1 MVRFSSFEN
10 PSGKISQNYAWPPPL
25 QYGGAGVGATAG
37 VMGGRRPAMDS
48 FGIGHFLRFFR
59 PARFASRPQTHGFT
73 THIVLLIWNSLHRS
87 HFGSRYKLGCC
98 GHAGLFVNGSRQPKQ
113 HKFPSRHR
121 NFAAARYP
129 LPVAGHDFYFT
140 TGFASVSQ
148 LLPQLRAR

>member
-98 GHAGLFVNGSRQPKQ
+98 GHAGLLCGLVQFFTLQDGEQP
-113 HKFPSRHR
+113 
-121 NFAAARYP
+121 
-129 LPVAGHDFYFT
+129 
-140 TGFASVSQ
+140 ASHHPFSGRDQ
-148 LLPQLRAR
+148 